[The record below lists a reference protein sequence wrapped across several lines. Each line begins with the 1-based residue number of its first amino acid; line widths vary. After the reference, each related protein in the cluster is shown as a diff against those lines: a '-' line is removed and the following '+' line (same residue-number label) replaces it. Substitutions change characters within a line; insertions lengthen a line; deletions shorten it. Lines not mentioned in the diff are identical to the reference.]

1 MLRSPARSN
10 VLQPILYFSENPHF
24 SRSQLLPVSLYHQF
38 EQGDKLVE
46 DMWFKIGFRFLADK
60 QKFDMLREK
69 GIMLGSR
76 WRNERRVYL
85 YMVKDFFVEV
95 MYLKDDIDMEPE
107 KISTFS
113 NLDNLN
119 AYLER
124 DFRTAF

>member
-1 MLRSPARSN
+1 
-10 VLQPILYFSENPHF
+10 
-24 SRSQLLPVSLYHQF
+24 
-38 EQGDKLVE
+38 
-46 DMWFKIGFRFLADK
+46 MWFKIGFKFLADK
-60 QKFDMLREK
+60 RKFELLREK

-95 MYLKDDIDMEPE
+95 MYPQDDIDREPE
-107 KISTFS
+107 KINTFS
-113 NLDNLN
+113 SLDNLN

>member
-1 MLRSPARSN
+1 
-10 VLQPILYFSENPHF
+10 
-24 SRSQLLPVSLYHQF
+24 
-38 EQGDKLVE
+38 
-46 DMWFKIGFRFLADK
+46 MWFKMGFKFLADSK
-60 QKFDMLREK
+60 KFEMLREK

-95 MYLKDDIDMEPE
+95 MYSQDDIDLQPE
-107 KISTFS
+107 RINTFS

-124 DFRTAF
+124 DIRTAY

>member
-1 MLRSPARSN
+1 
-10 VLQPILYFSENPHF
+10 
-24 SRSQLLPVSLYHQF
+24 
-38 EQGDKLVE
+38 
-46 DMWFKIGFRFLADK
+46 MWFKISFKFLADK
-60 QKFDMLREK
+60 KKFEMLREK

-95 MYLKDDIDMEPE
+95 MYSNDDIDLQPE
-107 KISTFS
+107 RINTFS

-124 DFRTAF
+124 DIRTVF

>member
-1 MLRSPARSN
+1 
-10 VLQPILYFSENPHF
+10 
-24 SRSQLLPVSLYHQF
+24 
-38 EQGDKLVE
+38 
-46 DMWFKIGFRFLADK
+46 MWFKIGFRFLADK
-60 QKFDMLREK
+60 QKFELLREK

-95 MYLKDDIDMEPE
+95 MYMRDDIDMEPE
-107 KISTFS
+107 KINTFS

-124 DFRTAF
+124 DFRTATAY

>member
-1 MLRSPARSN
+1 
-10 VLQPILYFSENPHF
+10 
-24 SRSQLLPVSLYHQF
+24 LYHQRG
-38 EQGDKLVE
+38 QGDKSEE

-60 QKFDMLREK
+60 RKFELLREK

-95 MYLKDDIDMEPE
+95 MYSKDDIDLEPE

>member
-1 MLRSPARSN
+1 
-10 VLQPILYFSENPHF
+10 
-24 SRSQLLPVSLYHQF
+24 
-38 EQGDKLVE
+38 
-46 DMWFKIGFRFLADK
+46 MWFKIGFKFLADNK
-60 QKFDMLREK
+60 KFEMLREK

-95 MYLKDDIDMEPE
+95 MYSNDDIDLQPE
-107 KISTFS
+107 RINTFS

-124 DFRTAF
+124 DIRTAF

>member
-1 MLRSPARSN
+1 
-10 VLQPILYFSENPHF
+10 
-24 SRSQLLPVSLYHQF
+24 
-38 EQGDKLVE
+38 
-46 DMWFKIGFRFLADK
+46 MWFKMGFKFLADK
-60 QKFDMLREK
+60 RKFEMLREK

-95 MYLKDDIDMEPE
+95 MYPQDDIDREPE
-107 KISTFS
+107 KINTFS

-124 DFRTAF
+124 DLRTAY

>member
-1 MLRSPARSN
+1 
-10 VLQPILYFSENPHF
+10 
-24 SRSQLLPVSLYHQF
+24 
-38 EQGDKLVE
+38 
-46 DMWFKIGFRFLADK
+46 MWFKIGFRFLAD
-60 QKFDMLREK
+60 QKKFELLRAK

-95 MYLKDDIDMEPE
+95 MYSQDDIDLEPE
-107 KISTFS
+107 RISTFS

-124 DFRTAF
+124 DIRTAF